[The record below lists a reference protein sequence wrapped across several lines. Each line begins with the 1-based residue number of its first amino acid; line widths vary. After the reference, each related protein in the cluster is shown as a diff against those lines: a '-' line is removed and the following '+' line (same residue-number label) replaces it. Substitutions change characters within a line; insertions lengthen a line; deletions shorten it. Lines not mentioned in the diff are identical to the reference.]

1 MNGTS
6 LDRFESL
13 RLDRFLYETRR
24 SCFHRNSERKGRY
37 CIYTISKKNKTPHNN
52 HAWLACNKKLNV
64 KQTTLSKIHS
74 TAFFTKKKTNLFD
87 GGWIWTFL
95 AANLYTK
102 HQSQQKGPHPQ
113 ALSQRRR
120 AIEPRATAMSAS
132 FHPASWE
139 LKEIKESGGQQK
151 NDLEKE
157 WHLLMFGV
165 LEHWS
170 RWSQSAWVFFLSKVS
185 NIQVKSIGEVNHLTN
200 LQNFRNPLISF
211 SLSFPYHMAD
221 MMLYMR
227 HSCLINIFTSEQGWS
242 SSFMTKCVPFACHQA

>member
-1 MNGTS
+1 M
-6 LDRFESL
+6 
-13 RLDRFLYETRR
+13 
-24 SCFHRNSERKGRY
+24 
-37 CIYTISKKNKTPHNN
+37 
-52 HAWLACNKKLNV
+52 LACNKKRKRRFPNL
-64 KQTTLSKIHS
+64 QYRLFH
-74 TAFFTKKKTNLFD
+74 KKKNNLFD

-185 NIQVKSIGEVNHLTN
+185 NMQVKSIGEVNHLTN
-200 LQNFRNPLISF
+200 LQNFRNPLISC

-221 MMLYMR
+221 MML
-227 HSCLINIFTSEQGWS
+227 
-242 SSFMTKCVPFACHQA
+242 